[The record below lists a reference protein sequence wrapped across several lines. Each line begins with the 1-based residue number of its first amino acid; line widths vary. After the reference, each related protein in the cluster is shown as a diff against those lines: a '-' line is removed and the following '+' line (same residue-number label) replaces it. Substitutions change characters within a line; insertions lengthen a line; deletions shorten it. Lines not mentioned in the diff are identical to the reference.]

1 MKKFINAIPNVVA
14 ETLKGAATL
23 NPGLSLMKG
32 ENVIIRSDLTELLSS
47 RQVSIISGGGSGHEP
62 AHFGYVGPGMLTAA
76 VAGEVFTSPSIDSI
90 LQAIRAVSS
99 NTGVLIIIKNYTGD
113 RLNFGLAAEIARSE
127 GIPVETVVVADDVAL
142 ALSEN
147 HAGRRGIAGTVLI
160 HKIAGAAA
168 HEGCSLSQ
176 VADEARSAA
185 NDLGTMGIAL
195 SSCTIPASGV
205 SNSGLSLADNE
216 IEWGLGIHGEPGV
229 ERGPML
235 SADAIVERLLK
246 SIISCLAIN
255 QGDHVVLLVNNLGG
269 TPSGELHIIVNSA
282 VMFLNRFEIHPERVW
297 AGAFLTS
304 LETAGISL
312 SLMKVDDQRLKRL
325 DAPAHTSAWP
335 IHLGRIGDSN
345 QTIAFKAPRIHIDT
359 EADIS
364 NTHSTI
370 PLKIYKVIEAA
381 CRSIIDSERVL
392 TEMDR
397 KIGDGDLGISLS
409 RGASAILASLD
420 RYRLKSNWGSILRYL
435 AGVIRHDMGGTSGA
449 LYSTMLL
456 RAGSILEQY
465 DQPTLS
471 DWSRGF
477 QAAVE
482 AIMEIGGAE
491 VGDRTMIDALFPATR
506 SFAAMTAQSNDIQS
520 ILNITVEAAK
530 QGAESTSSMR
540 PRRGRASYMGER
552 VLGFVD
558 PGAHAV
564 TIWLTAIRDAI
575 VGDMLSK
582 K

>member
-14 ETLKGAATL
+14 ETLKGAASL

-32 ENVIIRSDLTELLSS
+32 ENVVVRSDLTKLLTN
-47 RQVSIISGGGSGHEP
+47 RHVSIISGGGSGHEP

-90 LQAIRAVSS
+90 LETIRAVSS
-99 NTGVLIIIKNYTGD
+99 DAGVLIIIKNYTGD

-127 GIPVETVVVADDVAL
+127 GISVETIVVADDVAL
-142 ALSEN
+142 ARSDN

-168 HEGCSLSQ
+168 HDGCSLSQ
-176 VADEARSAA
+176 VANEVRSAA
-185 NDLGTMGIAL
+185 NDLGTMGVAL

-205 SNSGLSLADNE
+205 SNFGLSLADNE

-235 SADAIVERLLK
+235 SADAIVERLLT
-246 SIISCLAIN
+246 SIISCLSIH

-282 VMFLNRFEIHPERVW
+282 VMFLNHFKIYVERIW

-312 SLMKVDDQRLKRL
+312 SLLKVDDQRLKRL

-335 IHLGRIGDSN
+335 VHLGRVGDLN
-345 QTIAFKAPRIHIDT
+345 QTIAFNSSHIPTNTLVDPL
-359 EADIS
+359 E
-364 NTHSTI
+364 THSTI
-370 PLKIYKVIEAA
+370 SLNIYKVIEAA

-397 KIGDGDLGISLS
+397 KVGDGDLGISLS
-409 RGASAILASLD
+409 RGANAILASLD
-420 RYRLKSNWGSILRYL
+420 RYRFEPKWGLILRYL
-435 AGVIRHDMGGTSGA
+435 AGVIRHNMGGTSGA

-456 RAGSILEQY
+456 RAGSILEQCN
-465 DQPTLS
+465 QPTLS
-471 DWSRGF
+471 DWSHGF

-482 AIMEIGGAE
+482 TIMEIGGAE
-491 VGDRTMIDALFPATR
+491 VGDRTMIDALFPAAR
-506 SFAAMTAQSNDIQS
+506 VFAAMTAQSNDIQS
-520 ILNITVEAAK
+520 ILNMTVEAAK
-530 QGAESTSSMR
+530 KGAESTSSMR
-540 PRRGRASYMGER
+540 PRRGRSSYLGDR

-564 TIWLTAIRDAI
+564 TIWLSAIRDAV
-575 VGDMLSK
+575 VGNMLSK